1 MIIRKN
7 EIKRPYSIS
16 FRRLQRSRCFWA
28 TSGRC
33 FWATQGLNSQIIRT
47 ILTFSLSEGEI
58 IPTETYFTKSVT
70 LWNIICFREVKLLLS
85 NTGKQY
91 IFAIIRAMCVFF
103 TFWKP
108 YLWGHSISEEHI
120 LTLNRFFVA
129 FGQHW
134 DAIWNRLLKWTQ

>member
-28 TSGRC
+28 TPGRC

-91 IFAIIRAMCVFF
+91 IFAIIRAMCVF
-103 TFWKP
+103 
-108 YLWGHSISEEHI
+108 L
-120 LTLNRFFVA
+120 RFENLICEVIAYPKTIF
-129 FGQHW
+129 
-134 DAIWNRLLKWTQ
+134 